1 MIRIRKNWTIG
12 KSRKY
17 LDFKLE
23 IKGEIEDN
31 IIGTINR
38 EITDRD
44 MIDRIRELIT
54 RDRVTTDQ
62 GMTWITS
69 LLQLTTSWLLRKPP
83 TTGLRAILS
92 KLATCP

>member
-1 MIRIRKNWTIG
+1 MTTG

-17 LDFKLE
+17 LGFKLE
-23 IKGEIEDN
+23 IKGEIEDS

-38 EITDRD
+38 EIRDRD
-44 MIDRIRELIT
+44 MTDRIRDHLIT

-69 LLQLTTSWLLRKPP
+69 LPLLTTSWLLRKLP

-92 KLATCP
+92 KSATCP